1 MDSLTARVMVSML
14 EDVVLRGTAA
24 TAVRVR
30 AELPYE
36 VPAAGKTG
44 TTNDG
49 TNVWFMGF
57 TPNLMAAVWFGMD
70 RPVTIWENATGGA
83 DAAPV
88 WGRFMKRVYYGE
100 GTQEHA
106 DSVFRARGFGLA
118 EGVRT
123 EGEEGVVEEAQAP
136 DPAQVEDLS
145 ALDEEYP
152 FLNKGYLLPIP
163 KPWPVLPGLVVREV
177 DNRTGLL
184 ASRWCPADSAYTE
197 YYIPGTEPKEFCDM
211 SGVRIIRESP
221 PPSR

>member
-1 MDSLTARVMVSML
+1 VA
-14 EDVVLRGTAA
+14 RGTAA

-30 AELPYE
+30 SELPYE

-70 RPVTIWENATGGA
+70 RPVNIWENATGGA

-88 WGRFMKRVYYGE
+88 WGRFVKRVYYGD
-100 GTQEHA
+100 GDQAHV
-106 DSVFRARGFGLA
+106 DSVFHARGFA
-118 EGVRT
+118 MPET
-123 EGEEGVVEEAQAP
+123 EGAEADASEEGAELP
-136 DPAQVEDLS
+136 SLR
-145 ALDEEYP
+145 
-152 FLNKGYLLPIP
+152 KGYLLPIP
-163 KPWPVLPGLVVREV
+163 EAWPILPGLIVRQV

-211 SGVRIIRESP
+211 TGIGIFQECP
-221 PPSR
+221 QPTK